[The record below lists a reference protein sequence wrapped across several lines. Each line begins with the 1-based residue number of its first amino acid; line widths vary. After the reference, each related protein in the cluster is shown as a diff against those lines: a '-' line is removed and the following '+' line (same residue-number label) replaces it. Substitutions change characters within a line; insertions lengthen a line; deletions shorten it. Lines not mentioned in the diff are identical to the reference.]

1 MKTMTRLSTVLLAL
15 MAALATTAGSAG
27 AFGGGFR
34 HGASPVHFP
43 SPPHGPAP
51 SPQPQHA
58 VFVQT
63 DNTAGNQIVAYSRAF
78 NGTLTQ
84 VGVFN
89 TGGLGGVLSGSE
101 VDHLASQSSL
111 AYDQANGL
119 LYAVNAGSNTIS
131 VFAVYGDQLLLRQ
144 VLGSGGS
151 FPVSITVS
159 HGLVYVL
166 NAEEGGSVQGF
177 ATIFGH
183 LVPIPGSNRALG
195 LNPSATPQFTN
206 TPGQVA
212 FSPDGQQLI
221 VTTKANGSDIDVF
234 HVGPLG
240 ELSTKPVVN
249 AEGETVPFAISFDQ
263 EGDLVI
269 AEAAGFL
276 ASFALSPSGTVTQL
290 DSVATAQAATC
301 WVSADGGY
309 FFTSNAGSAS
319 LSSFQ
324 AGPGGTLTL
333 LGDQPTDA
341 GPVDSAVSADGR
353 YLYVQTGA
361 AGIVD
366 EFALSAGGLTAI
378 GSVTVPGA
386 VGGEGIVAQ

>member
-1 MKTMTRLSTVLLAL
+1 MRTMTRISTMLLVLA
-15 MAALATTAGSAG
+15 AALAATAGSAS
-27 AFGGGFR
+27 AFGGGFN
-34 HGASPVHFP
+34 HGTPPSQFP

-51 SPQPQHA
+51 SPQPQRA

-63 DNTAGNQIVAYSRAF
+63 DNTAGNQIVAYNRAS

-84 VGVFN
+84 VGVFD

-101 VDHLASQSSL
+101 VDHLASQGSL

-131 VFAVYGDQLLLRQ
+131 VFAVYGDQLALRQ
-144 VLGSGGS
+144 VLSSGGS
-151 FPVSITVS
+151 FPASIAVS

-166 NAEEGGSVQGF
+166 NAEQGGSVQGF

-195 LNPSATPQFTN
+195 LNPSATPQFVN

-212 FSPDGQQLI
+212 FSPNGQQLI

-234 HVGPLG
+234 HVGPFG
-240 ELSTKPVVN
+240 ELSATPVVN
-249 AEGETVPFAISFDQ
+249 SEGETVPFAISFDQ
-263 EGDLVI
+263 EGHLVV

-276 ASFALSPSGTVTQL
+276 ASFSLNPGGTVTAL

-301 WVSADGGY
+301 WVSADGSY
-309 FFTSNAGSAS
+309 FFASNAGSGS
-319 LSSFQ
+319 LTSFQ

-341 GPVDSAVSADGR
+341 GTVDSAVSGDGR
-353 YLYVQTGA
+353 FLYVQAGA

-366 EFALSAGGLTAI
+366 EFAVTPHGLSEV
-378 GSVTVPGA
+378 GSVAVPGA
-386 VGGEGIVAQ
+386 IGGEGIVAQ